1 MLSCSQTARSEKNV
15 ERRFLKK
22 IDWSPF
28 VNGVVDVFHDARNIY
43 MMLEYIPC
51 GTLRSIIHDQAPLD
65 ATRATFYFANIAC
78 GLKFL
83 EQHDIVHRDLK
94 PENILLGA
102 DGYLALSDFGT
113 AIKPTDDESIIDWV
127 MVGSPR
133 YMAPECINPSV
144 IGPVSYGSMVDWWSS
159 GCIYFELLTGESVS
173 ISKISNRTLLTR
185 PGFPGSRRQCQS
197 YVEKGAFGGNRLACT
212 SRDRKGS
219 QIPRRIVSG

>member
-1 MLSCSQTARSEKNV
+1 MSTRAVLSCSQTARSEKNV

-22 IDWSPF
+22 IGWSPF

-65 ATRATFYFANIAC
+65 ATRATFYFANIVC

-83 EQHDIVHRDLK
+83 EQNHDIVHRDLK

-113 AIKPTDDESIIDWV
+113 AIKPSDDQSPIDWT

-133 YMAPECINPSV
+133 YMAPECINPTV

-159 GCIYFELLTGESVS
+159 GCIYFELLTGKPVS
-173 ISKISNRTLLTR
+173 ISEILNWTFLTR
-185 PGFPGSRRQCQS
+185 PGFLG
-197 YVEKGAFGGNRLACT
+197 
-212 SRDRKGS
+212 
-219 QIPRRIVSG
+219 PR